1 MVSYRKFNC
10 NQLQSSFTFF
20 FQNAK
25 KKIRQTPNHD
35 IRAMTMTQLPYIQDI
50 TEYCVTS
57 LFSGSPARLSK
68 ANNFSKEALQ
78 DTAVGNKTVCTDE

>member
-1 MVSYRKFNC
+1 
-10 NQLQSSFTFF
+10 
-20 FQNAK
+20 
-25 KKIRQTPNHD
+25 
-35 IRAMTMTQLPYIQDI
+35 MTMTQLPYIQDI